1 MNNLQ
6 YVVNAKNLG
15 GYIIM
20 GINNSKEHYK
30 MYKDGKRWVFASISI
45 MTVMLTGAVHA
56 DSVHADTT
64 KDASSEVSNDDNATN
79 ELSQPQVV
87 LDNKPVTK
95 EDNLPASEDKQIT
108 TENISTSNKVEQDE
122 QINDDS
128 SNISSASS
136 NNEVTTVKTESNLN
150 DADSQTSAAT
160 SSAASVNSSAA
171 SANSEVTATSSAAS
185 VNSSA
190 ASANSEVTATSSA
203 TSVNSSSAASA
214 DSEVTAT
221 SNATN
226 VNSSSAASADSEVTA
241 TSDATGVNSEAVT
254 ANSSAVVSGSSSAA
268 ITDAEIKKANTV
280 PRTKAASQVIS
291 SVHVS
296 SWNDFTSALK
306 NKDIN
311 EIIIDN
317 NIVASGSGSQSVA
330 VRDNN
335 TLLIRSN
342 DGGRYAIDFRG
353 AYPKGQLNL
362 TYENIDLYG
371 TVYYGVINTD
381 VFLSFKQSNITFRNT
396 SYTGAQLVY
405 ASDNTTVTFQGKNTI
420 KAVSSY
426 VSPVDGSI
434 VSVSNSQQVLEFTG
448 KNDYIIFDEGSIF
461 EGSTFKD
468 NVIRMT
474 GNNSGIT
481 VKKGAIVTL
490 IPHDNGTGKNGSA
503 EWGNKANGIYMSGS
517 GVLTVENGGTLN
529 INAGE
534 DSSQGVAAISITDKN
549 TIMNINDG
557 GTVNIN
563 VTGNISSY
571 GGSGQ
576 SSNTAVYINGQLNTG
591 YGASFNVN
599 GHDMGSFSGTLVQ
612 ISGNAKLLGST
623 FKIVL
628 DDATS
633 GTGSIILLDTG
644 GNVSIESPK
653 DFLLHLGTNSQAQ
666 WIKDGSFSLSKARLK
681 TNGTTTGPFKTISF
695 TVSGGNVLVTDA
707 DSKKIIGL
715 TQADEN
721 KLISLLNQIGSDAS
735 VASLEFVQANGEVN
749 IVDDNVTVT
758 KENGK
763 YLEVSGYTDTPG
775 AYIHAT
781 INGNEFAGQKLDSPY
796 WRENGID
803 TTVVYAAQASM
814 TKDPN
819 GKGYK
824 FTFEIPNDV
833 INTLTPGTN
842 INLYATY
849 NFLDSDVV
857 SADLGILTAQQYRDK
872 VNAAATDATSHI
884 NGLTHLTNQQKESLI
899 GQVNTSVASVIDK
912 FVDNVSQNSA
922 NSDAYDSFI
931 NDLNTITGLADGQDY
946 AMDLLQ
952 TATENVIND
961 INNIDGLT
969 STQISD
975 YESQIN
981 KVHDDAILEIG
992 QTLSPEDALTAEQNG
1007 EISFTNIKNTA
1018 QVQAA
1023 KNDAVA
1029 AIDTAATN
1037 AIAAIENNTSL
1048 TAGQK
1053 DAYKEQITNAATD
1066 AKNDINQATNVA
1078 DVTTAEDAGTANI
1091 SAVSDAAK
1099 LQAAKN
1105 DAANAIDTA
1114 ATNAIAAI
1122 ENNTSLTAGQKDA
1135 YKEQITNAATD
1146 AKNDINQATN
1156 VADVTTAEDAGA
1168 ANISAVSDA
1177 AKLQAAKNDGIA
1189 KLDEAKNTTIAQITQ
1204 SGLSADRQ
1212 NALINAVNEAYDT
1225 AVDKVTA
1232 DTTIVQVNQDTTDG
1246 VNAINGIAGT
1256 VTEESEALQA
1266 AQETAQNTINAAAEA
1281 AKNDINNNASLTA
1294 DEKHDLVAAVDEAAN
1309 TAKDQ
1314 IAQATTPDEATE
1326 ATQTGEANIAVV
1338 SDAAKLQAAKN
1349 EGIAKLD
1356 EAKNTTI
1363 AQITQSGLSAD
1374 RQNALI
1380 NAVNEAHDTAVD
1392 KVTADT
1398 TIVQVNQDTTDGV
1411 NAINGIAGTVTEES
1425 EALQAAQETAQNTIN
1440 AAAEAAKNDI
1450 NNNASLTADEKHD
1463 LVAAV
1468 DEAAN
1473 TAKDQIAQATSP
1485 DEATEA
1491 TQTGEA
1497 NIAVVSDAAKLQAA
1511 KNDAVAAIDTAATNA
1526 IAAIENNTSLTA
1538 GQKDAYKEQIT
1549 NAATDAKNDINQATN
1564 VADVTTA
1571 EDAGAANISAV
1582 SDAAKLQAAKND
1594 AVNAI
1599 DTAATNAI
1607 AAIENNTS
1615 LTAGQ
1620 KDAYKEQ
1627 IINAATDA
1635 KNDINQATN
1644 VADVTTA
1651 EDAGA
1656 ANISAVSDAAKLQA
1670 AKNDGIAKL
1679 DEAKNTTIAQITQ
1692 SGLSADRQNAL
1703 INAVNEAYDT
1713 AVDKVTADTT
1723 IVQVNQDTTDG
1734 VNVINGIA
1742 GTVTEESEALQTA
1755 QNVAK
1760 DKINQIAQAAIK
1772 EINQNSNLTSKE
1784 KQRFIDGIL
1793 QVVTDFNSHI
1803 TNTTSSQEVALA
1815 EKDSE
1820 IAINNISGAAKLQA
1834 AKNVSI
1840 NKLDKAKATVIDKVY
1855 HSGLSINRQNELIN
1869 KIKHVYNDAVGK
1881 VKNDKTINS
1890 VEHDTIVGL
1899 NAINSILSEI
1909 SKEMASLH
1917 DAQVVAISHINEIAN
1932 NIMNTINHNNAL
1944 TDKQKYEFINQI
1956 METVNITVSHIKDA
1970 TSLNEVT
1977 NVEQAGISSL
1987 NKIKD
1992 LANLQVA
1999 KNNAIA
2005 KLNDAKTSVINKI
2018 KDSILNINQ
2027 QTALINMVNTIY
2039 SDALNDINNDVTIEQ
2054 VMKDMNNGINK
2065 INAVLNLLNFEVS
2078 QISDVQHTINH
2089 ENSTNNI
2096 NENSNN
2102 TLHEL
2107 IPNNSTNDQINN
2119 NVDDRSKDSDS
2130 LNLPNTNVDVNEQ
2143 ERFNNILAELLL
2155 LITMISL
2162 GGTLIRNKKKSE

>member
-1 MNNLQ
+1 MP
-6 YVVNAKNLG
+6 
-15 GYIIM
+15 
-20 GINNSKEHYK
+20 
-30 MYKDGKRWVFASISI
+30 R
-45 MTVMLTGAVHA
+45 
-56 DSVHADTT
+56 
-64 KDASSEVSNDDNATN
+64 
-79 ELSQPQVV
+79 V
-87 LDNKPVTK
+87 L
-95 EDNLPASEDKQIT
+95 I
-108 TENISTSNKVEQDE
+108 
-122 QINDDS
+122 
-128 SNISSASS
+128 
-136 NNEVTTVKTESNLN
+136 
-150 DADSQTSAAT
+150 
-160 SSAASVNSSAA
+160 NSS
-171 SANSEVTATSSAAS
+171 T
-185 VNSSA
+185 
-190 ASANSEVTATSSA
+190 
-203 TSVNSSSAASA
+203 ASA

-221 SNATN
+221 SNAT
-226 VNSSSAASADSEVTA
+226 
-241 TSDATGVNSEAVT
+241 GVNSEAVT
-254 ANSSAVVSGSSSAA
+254 TNSSAVVSGSSSAA
-268 ITDAEIKKANTV
+268 VTDAEIKKANTV

-291 SVHVS
+291 SIHVS

-381 VFLSFKQSNITFRNT
+381 VFLSSKQSNITFRNT

-426 VSPVDGSI
+426 ISPVDGSI

-517 GVLTVENGGTLN
+517 GVLTVEKGGTLN

-563 VTGNISSY
+563 VTGNISGY

-633 GTGSIILLDTG
+633 GTGSIVLLDTG

-922 NSDAYDSFI
+922 NSDAYNSFI

-952 TATENVIND
+952 TATENVIN
-961 INNIDGLT
+961 NIDGLT

-981 KVHDDAILEIG
+981 KVPDDAILEIG
-992 QTLSPEDALTAEQNG
+992 QTLSSEDALTAEQNG

-1023 KNDAVA
+1023 KNDAVN
-1029 AIDTAATN
+1029 AIDTATTN

-1078 DVTTAEDAGTANI
+1078 DVTTAENAGTANI
-1091 SAVSDAAK
+1091 SAVSDAA
-1099 LQAAKN
+1099 
-1105 DAANAIDTA
+1105 D
-1114 ATNAIAAI
+1114 
-1122 ENNTSLTAGQKDA
+1122 
-1135 YKEQITNAATD
+1135 
-1146 AKNDINQATN
+1146 
-1156 VADVTTAEDAGA
+1156 
-1168 ANISAVSDA
+1168 
-1177 AKLQAAKNDGIA
+1177 LQAAKNDGIA
-1189 KLDEAKNTTIAQITQ
+1189 KLDEAKNTTIAQITE

-1266 AQETAQNTINAAAEA
+1266 AQETAQN
-1281 AKNDINNNASLTA
+1281 
-1294 DEKHDLVAAVDEAAN
+1294 
-1309 TAKDQ
+1309 
-1314 IAQATTPDEATE
+1314 
-1326 ATQTGEANIAVV
+1326 
-1338 SDAAKLQAAKN
+1338 
-1349 EGIAKLD
+1349 
-1356 EAKNTTI
+1356 
-1363 AQITQSGLSAD
+1363 
-1374 RQNALI
+1374 
-1380 NAVNEAHDTAVD
+1380 
-1392 KVTADT
+1392 
-1398 TIVQVNQDTTDGV
+1398 
-1411 NAINGIAGTVTEES
+1411 AINV
-1425 EALQAAQETAQNTIN
+1425 
-1440 AAAEAAKNDI
+1440 AAEAAKNDI

-1497 NIAVVSDAAKLQAA
+1497 NITV
-1511 KNDAVAAIDTAATNA
+1511 
-1526 IAAIENNTSLTA
+1526 
-1538 GQKDAYKEQIT
+1538 
-1549 NAATDAKNDINQATN
+1549 
-1564 VADVTTA
+1564 
-1571 EDAGAANISAV
+1571 
-1582 SDAAKLQAAKND
+1582 
-1594 AVNAI
+1594 
-1599 DTAATNAI
+1599 
-1607 AAIENNTS
+1607 
-1615 LTAGQ
+1615 
-1620 KDAYKEQ
+1620 
-1627 IINAATDA
+1627 
-1635 KNDINQATN
+1635 
-1644 VADVTTA
+1644 
-1651 EDAGA
+1651 
-1656 ANISAVSDAAKLQA
+1656 VSDAAKLQA

-1679 DEAKNTTIAQITQ
+1679 DEAKNTTIAQITESGLSADRQ
-1692 SGLSADRQNAL
+1692 NALINAVNEAHDTAVDKVTADTTIVQVNQDTTDGVNAINAAAEAAKNDINNNASLTADEKHDLVAVVDEAANIAKDQITQATSPDEATEATQTGTANIAVVSDAAELQAAKNDGIAKLDEAKNTTIAQITESGLSADRQNAL

-1723 IVQVNQDTTDG
+1723 IVQVNQDMTDG
-1734 VNVINGIA
+1734 VNAINSIA
-1742 GTVTEESEALQTA
+1742 GTVTEESEAL
-1755 QNVAK
+1755 
-1760 DKINQIAQAAIK
+1760 
-1772 EINQNSNLTSKE
+1772 
-1784 KQRFIDGIL
+1784 
-1793 QVVTDFNSHI
+1793 
-1803 TNTTSSQEVALA
+1803 
-1815 EKDSE
+1815 
-1820 IAINNISGAAKLQA
+1820 
-1834 AKNVSI
+1834 
-1840 NKLDKAKATVIDKVY
+1840 
-1855 HSGLSINRQNELIN
+1855 
-1869 KIKHVYNDAVGK
+1869 
-1881 VKNDKTINS
+1881 
-1890 VEHDTIVGL
+1890 
-1899 NAINSILSEI
+1899 
-1909 SKEMASLH
+1909 
-1917 DAQVVAISHINEIAN
+1917 
-1932 NIMNTINHNNAL
+1932 
-1944 TDKQKYEFINQI
+1944 
-1956 METVNITVSHIKDA
+1956 
-1970 TSLNEVT
+1970 
-1977 NVEQAGISSL
+1977 
-1987 NKIKD
+1987 
-1992 LANLQVA
+1992 
-1999 KNNAIA
+1999 
-2005 KLNDAKTSVINKI
+2005 
-2018 KDSILNINQ
+2018 
-2027 QTALINMVNTIY
+2027 
-2039 SDALNDINNDVTIEQ
+2039 
-2054 VMKDMNNGINK
+2054 
-2065 INAVLNLLNFEVS
+2065 
-2078 QISDVQHTINH
+2078 
-2089 ENSTNNI
+2089 
-2096 NENSNN
+2096 
-2102 TLHEL
+2102 
-2107 IPNNSTNDQINN
+2107 
-2119 NVDDRSKDSDS
+2119 
-2130 LNLPNTNVDVNEQ
+2130 
-2143 ERFNNILAELLL
+2143 
-2155 LITMISL
+2155 
-2162 GGTLIRNKKKSE
+2162 

>member
-1 MNNLQ
+1 
-6 YVVNAKNLG
+6 
-15 GYIIM
+15 M

-64 KDASSEVSNDDNATN
+64 NDASSEVSNDDNATN

-108 TENISTSNKVEQDE
+108 TENISASNKVEQDE

-171 SANSEVTATSSAAS
+171 SA
-185 VNSSA
+185 
-190 ASANSEVTATSSA
+190 
-203 TSVNSSSAASA
+203 
-214 DSEVTAT
+214 
-221 SNATN
+221 
-226 VNSSSAASADSEVTA
+226 DSEVTA

-268 ITDAEIKKANTV
+268 VTDAEIKKANTV

-371 TVYYGVINTD
+371 TVYYGAINTD
-381 VFLSFKQSNITFRNT
+381 VFLSSKQSNITFRNT

-490 IPHDNGTGKNGSA
+490 TPHDNGTGKNGSA

-628 DDATS
+628 DDAIS
-633 GTGSIILLDTG
+633 GTGSIVLLNTG

-1023 KNDAVA
+1023 KNDAVN
-1029 AIDTAATN
+1029 AINTAATN

-1066 AKNDINQATNVA
+1066 AKH
-1078 DVTTAEDAGTANI
+1078 
-1091 SAVSDAAK
+1091 
-1099 LQAAKN
+1099 
-1105 DAANAIDTA
+1105 
-1114 ATNAIAAI
+1114 
-1122 ENNTSLTAGQKDA
+1122 
-1135 YKEQITNAATD
+1135 
-1146 AKNDINQATN
+1146 DINQATN

-1189 KLDEAKNTTIAQITQ
+1189 KLDEAKNTTIAQITE
-1204 SGLSADRQ
+1204 SGLSTDRQ
-1212 NALINAVNEAYDT
+1212 NALINAVNEAHDT
-1225 AVDKVTA
+1225 AVDQVTA

-1256 VTEESEALQA
+1256 VTEESEALQV
-1266 AQETAQNTINAAAEA
+1266 AQETAQNIINAAAEA

-1294 DEKHDLVAAVDEAAN
+1294 DEKHDLVAVVDEAAN

-1314 IAQATTPDEATE
+1314 IAQATSPDEATE

-1338 SDAAKLQAAKN
+1338 SDAAKLQAVKN
-1349 EGIAKLD
+1349 DGIAKLD

-1425 EALQAAQETAQNTIN
+1425 EALQAAQEIAQNTIN

-1549 NAATDAKNDINQATN
+1549 NAATDAKHDINQATN

-1571 EDAGAANISAV
+1571 EDAGTANISVV
-1582 SDAAKLQAAKND
+1582 SDAA
-1594 AVNAI
+1594 
-1599 DTAATNAI
+1599 
-1607 AAIENNTS
+1607 E
-1615 LTAGQ
+1615 
-1620 KDAYKEQ
+1620 
-1627 IINAATDA
+1627 
-1635 KNDINQATN
+1635 
-1644 VADVTTA
+1644 
-1651 EDAGA
+1651 
-1656 ANISAVSDAAKLQA
+1656 LQA

-1679 DEAKNTTIAQITQ
+1679 DEAKNTTIAQITE

-1734 VNVINGIA
+1734 VNAINSIA

-1793 QVVTDFNSHI
+1793 QVITDFNSHI

-1815 EKDSE
+1815 EKDSG
-1820 IAINNISGAAKLQA
+1820 IAINNISCAAKLQA

-1840 NKLDKAKATVIDKVY
+1840 NKLDKAKVTVIDKVY

-1869 KIKHVYNDAVGK
+1869 KIKQVYNDAVGK

-1944 TDKQKYEFINQI
+1944 TDKQKDEFINQI
-1956 METVNITVSHIKDA
+1956 METVN
-1970 TSLNEVT
+1970 
-1977 NVEQAGISSL
+1977 
-1987 NKIKD
+1987 
-1992 LANLQVA
+1992 
-1999 KNNAIA
+1999 
-2005 KLNDAKTSVINKI
+2005 
-2018 KDSILNINQ
+2018 
-2027 QTALINMVNTIY
+2027 
-2039 SDALNDINNDVTIEQ
+2039 
-2054 VMKDMNNGINK
+2054 
-2065 INAVLNLLNFEVS
+2065 
-2078 QISDVQHTINH
+2078 
-2089 ENSTNNI
+2089 
-2096 NENSNN
+2096 
-2102 TLHEL
+2102 
-2107 IPNNSTNDQINN
+2107 NNS
-2119 NVDDRSKDSDS
+2119 
-2130 LNLPNTNVDVNEQ
+2130 
-2143 ERFNNILAELLL
+2143 
-2155 LITMISL
+2155 
-2162 GGTLIRNKKKSE
+2162 

>member
-1078 DVTTAEDAGTANI
+1078 DVTTAEDAG
-1091 SAVSDAAK
+1091 
-1099 LQAAKN
+1099 
-1105 DAANAIDTA
+1105 
-1114 ATNAIAAI
+1114 
-1122 ENNTSLTAGQKDA
+1122 
-1135 YKEQITNAATD
+1135 
-1146 AKNDINQATN
+1146 
-1156 VADVTTAEDAGA
+1156 A

>member
-1 MNNLQ
+1 
-6 YVVNAKNLG
+6 
-15 GYIIM
+15 
-20 GINNSKEHYK
+20 
-30 MYKDGKRWVFASISI
+30 
-45 MTVMLTGAVHA
+45 
-56 DSVHADTT
+56 
-64 KDASSEVSNDDNATN
+64 
-79 ELSQPQVV
+79 
-87 LDNKPVTK
+87 
-95 EDNLPASEDKQIT
+95 
-108 TENISTSNKVEQDE
+108 
-122 QINDDS
+122 
-128 SNISSASS
+128 
-136 NNEVTTVKTESNLN
+136 
-150 DADSQTSAAT
+150 
-160 SSAASVNSSAA
+160 
-171 SANSEVTATSSAAS
+171 
-185 VNSSA
+185 
-190 ASANSEVTATSSA
+190 
-203 TSVNSSSAASA
+203 
-214 DSEVTAT
+214 
-221 SNATN
+221 
-226 VNSSSAASADSEVTA
+226 
-241 TSDATGVNSEAVT
+241 
-254 ANSSAVVSGSSSAA
+254 
-268 ITDAEIKKANTV
+268 
-280 PRTKAASQVIS
+280 
-291 SVHVS
+291 
-296 SWNDFTSALK
+296 
-306 NKDIN
+306 
-311 EIIIDN
+311 
-317 NIVASGSGSQSVA
+317 
-330 VRDNN
+330 
-335 TLLIRSN
+335 
-342 DGGRYAIDFRG
+342 
-353 AYPKGQLNL
+353 
-362 TYENIDLYG
+362 
-371 TVYYGVINTD
+371 
-381 VFLSFKQSNITFRNT
+381 
-396 SYTGAQLVY
+396 
-405 ASDNTTVTFQGKNTI
+405 
-420 KAVSSY
+420 
-426 VSPVDGSI
+426 
-434 VSVSNSQQVLEFTG
+434 
-448 KNDYIIFDEGSIF
+448 
-461 EGSTFKD
+461 
-468 NVIRMT
+468 
-474 GNNSGIT
+474 
-481 VKKGAIVTL
+481 
-490 IPHDNGTGKNGSA
+490 
-503 EWGNKANGIYMSGS
+503 
-517 GVLTVENGGTLN
+517 
-529 INAGE
+529 
-534 DSSQGVAAISITDKN
+534 
-549 TIMNINDG
+549 
-557 GTVNIN
+557 
-563 VTGNISSY
+563 
-571 GGSGQ
+571 
-576 SSNTAVYINGQLNTG
+576 
-591 YGASFNVN
+591 
-599 GHDMGSFSGTLVQ
+599 
-612 ISGNAKLLGST
+612 
-623 FKIVL
+623 
-628 DDATS
+628 
-633 GTGSIILLDTG
+633 
-644 GNVSIESPK
+644 
-653 DFLLHLGTNSQAQ
+653 
-666 WIKDGSFSLSKARLK
+666 
-681 TNGTTTGPFKTISF
+681 
-695 TVSGGNVLVTDA
+695 
-707 DSKKIIGL
+707 
-715 TQADEN
+715 
-721 KLISLLNQIGSDAS
+721 
-735 VASLEFVQANGEVN
+735 
-749 IVDDNVTVT
+749 
-758 KENGK
+758 
-763 YLEVSGYTDTPG
+763 
-775 AYIHAT
+775 
-781 INGNEFAGQKLDSPY
+781 
-796 WRENGID
+796 
-803 TTVVYAAQASM
+803 
-814 TKDPN
+814 
-819 GKGYK
+819 
-824 FTFEIPNDV
+824 
-833 INTLTPGTN
+833 
-842 INLYATY
+842 
-849 NFLDSDVV
+849 
-857 SADLGILTAQQYRDK
+857 
-872 VNAAATDATSHI
+872 
-884 NGLTHLTNQQKESLI
+884 
-899 GQVNTSVASVIDK
+899 
-912 FVDNVSQNSA
+912 
-922 NSDAYDSFI
+922 
-931 NDLNTITGLADGQDY
+931 
-946 AMDLLQ
+946 
-952 TATENVIND
+952 
-961 INNIDGLT
+961 
-969 STQISD
+969 
-975 YESQIN
+975 
-981 KVHDDAILEIG
+981 
-992 QTLSPEDALTAEQNG
+992 
-1007 EISFTNIKNTA
+1007 
-1018 QVQAA
+1018 
-1023 KNDAVA
+1023 
-1029 AIDTAATN
+1029 
-1037 AIAAIENNTSL
+1037 
-1048 TAGQK
+1048 
-1053 DAYKEQITNAATD
+1053 
-1066 AKNDINQATNVA
+1066 
-1078 DVTTAEDAGTANI
+1078 
-1091 SAVSDAAK
+1091 
-1099 LQAAKN
+1099 
-1105 DAANAIDTA
+1105 
-1114 ATNAIAAI
+1114 
-1122 ENNTSLTAGQKDA
+1122 
-1135 YKEQITNAATD
+1135 
-1146 AKNDINQATN
+1146 
-1156 VADVTTAEDAGA
+1156 
-1168 ANISAVSDA
+1168 
-1177 AKLQAAKNDGIA
+1177 
-1189 KLDEAKNTTIAQITQ
+1189 
-1204 SGLSADRQ
+1204 LSADRQ
-1212 NALINAVNEAYDT
+1212 NALINAVNEAY
-1225 AVDKVTA
+1225 
-1232 DTTIVQVNQDTTDG
+1232 
-1246 VNAINGIAGT
+1246 
-1256 VTEESEALQA
+1256 
-1266 AQETAQNTINAAAEA
+1266 
-1281 AKNDINNNASLTA
+1281 
-1294 DEKHDLVAAVDEAAN
+1294 
-1309 TAKDQ
+1309 
-1314 IAQATTPDEATE
+1314 
-1326 ATQTGEANIAVV
+1326 
-1338 SDAAKLQAAKN
+1338 
-1349 EGIAKLD
+1349 
-1356 EAKNTTI
+1356 
-1363 AQITQSGLSAD
+1363 
-1374 RQNALI
+1374 
-1380 NAVNEAHDTAVD
+1380 DTAVD

-1549 NAATDAKNDINQATN
+1549 
-1564 VADVTTA
+1564 
-1571 EDAGAANISAV
+1571 
-1582 SDAAKLQAAKND
+1582 
-1594 AVNAI
+1594 
-1599 DTAATNAI
+1599 
-1607 AAIENNTS
+1607 
-1615 LTAGQ
+1615 
-1620 KDAYKEQ
+1620 
-1627 IINAATDA
+1627 NAATDA

>member
-1078 DVTTAEDAGTANI
+1078 DVTTAEDAG
-1091 SAVSDAAK
+1091 
-1099 LQAAKN
+1099 
-1105 DAANAIDTA
+1105 
-1114 ATNAIAAI
+1114 
-1122 ENNTSLTAGQKDA
+1122 
-1135 YKEQITNAATD
+1135 
-1146 AKNDINQATN
+1146 
-1156 VADVTTAEDAGA
+1156 
-1168 ANISAVSDA
+1168 
-1177 AKLQAAKNDGIA
+1177 
-1189 KLDEAKNTTIAQITQ
+1189 
-1204 SGLSADRQ
+1204 
-1212 NALINAVNEAYDT
+1212 
-1225 AVDKVTA
+1225 
-1232 DTTIVQVNQDTTDG
+1232 
-1246 VNAINGIAGT
+1246 
-1256 VTEESEALQA
+1256 
-1266 AQETAQNTINAAAEA
+1266 
-1281 AKNDINNNASLTA
+1281 
-1294 DEKHDLVAAVDEAAN
+1294 
-1309 TAKDQ
+1309 
-1314 IAQATTPDEATE
+1314 
-1326 ATQTGEANIAVV
+1326 
-1338 SDAAKLQAAKN
+1338 
-1349 EGIAKLD
+1349 
-1356 EAKNTTI
+1356 
-1363 AQITQSGLSAD
+1363 
-1374 RQNALI
+1374 
-1380 NAVNEAHDTAVD
+1380 
-1392 KVTADT
+1392 
-1398 TIVQVNQDTTDGV
+1398 
-1411 NAINGIAGTVTEES
+1411 
-1425 EALQAAQETAQNTIN
+1425 
-1440 AAAEAAKNDI
+1440 
-1450 NNNASLTADEKHD
+1450 
-1463 LVAAV
+1463 
-1468 DEAAN
+1468 
-1473 TAKDQIAQATSP
+1473 
-1485 DEATEA
+1485 
-1491 TQTGEA
+1491 
-1497 NIAVVSDAAKLQAA
+1497 
-1511 KNDAVAAIDTAATNA
+1511 
-1526 IAAIENNTSLTA
+1526 
-1538 GQKDAYKEQIT
+1538 
-1549 NAATDAKNDINQATN
+1549 
-1564 VADVTTA
+1564 
-1571 EDAGAANISAV
+1571 AANISAV

>member
-1 MNNLQ
+1 
-6 YVVNAKNLG
+6 
-15 GYIIM
+15 M

-64 KDASSEVSNDDNATN
+64 NDASSEVSNDDNATN

-108 TENISTSNKVEQDE
+108 TENISASNKVEQDE

-171 SANSEVTATSSAAS
+171 SA
-185 VNSSA
+185 
-190 ASANSEVTATSSA
+190 
-203 TSVNSSSAASA
+203 
-214 DSEVTAT
+214 
-221 SNATN
+221 
-226 VNSSSAASADSEVTA
+226 DSEVTA

-268 ITDAEIKKANTV
+268 VTDAEIKKANTV

-381 VFLSFKQSNITFRNT
+381 VFLSSKQSNITFRNT

-490 IPHDNGTGKNGSA
+490 TPHDNGTGKNGSA

-628 DDATS
+628 DDAIS
-633 GTGSIILLDTG
+633 GTGSIVLLNTG

-1023 KNDAVA
+1023 KNDAVN
-1029 AIDTAATN
+1029 AINTAATN

-1066 AKNDINQATNVA
+1066 AKH
-1078 DVTTAEDAGTANI
+1078 
-1091 SAVSDAAK
+1091 
-1099 LQAAKN
+1099 
-1105 DAANAIDTA
+1105 
-1114 ATNAIAAI
+1114 
-1122 ENNTSLTAGQKDA
+1122 
-1135 YKEQITNAATD
+1135 
-1146 AKNDINQATN
+1146 DINQATN

-1177 AKLQAAKNDGIA
+1177 AKLQAVKND
-1189 KLDEAKNTTIAQITQ
+1189 
-1204 SGLSADRQ
+1204 
-1212 NALINAVNEAYDT
+1212 
-1225 AVDKVTA
+1225 
-1232 DTTIVQVNQDTTDG
+1232 
-1246 VNAINGIAGT
+1246 
-1256 VTEESEALQA
+1256 
-1266 AQETAQNTINAAAEA
+1266 
-1281 AKNDINNNASLTA
+1281 
-1294 DEKHDLVAAVDEAAN
+1294 
-1309 TAKDQ
+1309 
-1314 IAQATTPDEATE
+1314 
-1326 ATQTGEANIAVV
+1326 
-1338 SDAAKLQAAKN
+1338 
-1349 EGIAKLD
+1349 GIAKLD

-1425 EALQAAQETAQNTIN
+1425 EALQAAQEIAQNTIN

-1549 NAATDAKNDINQATN
+1549 NAATDAKHDINQATN

-1571 EDAGAANISAV
+1571 EDAGTANISVV
-1582 SDAAKLQAAKND
+1582 SDAA
-1594 AVNAI
+1594 
-1599 DTAATNAI
+1599 
-1607 AAIENNTS
+1607 E
-1615 LTAGQ
+1615 
-1620 KDAYKEQ
+1620 
-1627 IINAATDA
+1627 
-1635 KNDINQATN
+1635 
-1644 VADVTTA
+1644 
-1651 EDAGA
+1651 
-1656 ANISAVSDAAKLQA
+1656 LQA

-1679 DEAKNTTIAQITQ
+1679 DEAKNTTIAQITE

-1734 VNVINGIA
+1734 VNAINSIA

-1793 QVVTDFNSHI
+1793 QVITDFNSHI

-1815 EKDSE
+1815 EKDSG
-1820 IAINNISGAAKLQA
+1820 IAINNISCAAKLQA

-1840 NKLDKAKATVIDKVY
+1840 NKLDKAKVTVIDKVY

-1869 KIKHVYNDAVGK
+1869 KIKQVYNDAVGK

-1944 TDKQKYEFINQI
+1944 TDKQKDEFINQI
-1956 METVNITVSHIKDA
+1956 METVN
-1970 TSLNEVT
+1970 
-1977 NVEQAGISSL
+1977 
-1987 NKIKD
+1987 
-1992 LANLQVA
+1992 
-1999 KNNAIA
+1999 
-2005 KLNDAKTSVINKI
+2005 
-2018 KDSILNINQ
+2018 
-2027 QTALINMVNTIY
+2027 
-2039 SDALNDINNDVTIEQ
+2039 
-2054 VMKDMNNGINK
+2054 
-2065 INAVLNLLNFEVS
+2065 
-2078 QISDVQHTINH
+2078 
-2089 ENSTNNI
+2089 
-2096 NENSNN
+2096 
-2102 TLHEL
+2102 
-2107 IPNNSTNDQINN
+2107 NNS
-2119 NVDDRSKDSDS
+2119 
-2130 LNLPNTNVDVNEQ
+2130 
-2143 ERFNNILAELLL
+2143 
-2155 LITMISL
+2155 
-2162 GGTLIRNKKKSE
+2162 

>member
-1 MNNLQ
+1 
-6 YVVNAKNLG
+6 
-15 GYIIM
+15 M

-64 KDASSEVSNDDNATN
+64 NDASSEISNDDNATN

-95 EDNLPASEDKQIT
+95 EENLPASEDKQIT
-108 TENISTSNKVEQDE
+108 TENISASNKVEQDE
-122 QINDDS
+122 QINDGS
-128 SNISSASS
+128 SNISSTSS

-160 SSAASVNSSAA
+160 SNATSVNSS
-171 SANSEVTATSSAAS
+171 SAVSADSEVTAT
-185 VNSSA
+185 SSA

-203 TSVNSSSAASA
+203 TNVNSSSAASA

-241 TSDATGVNSEAVT
+241 TSSATSVNSSSAVSADSEVTATSDATGVNSEAVT

-268 ITDAEIKKANTV
+268 VTDAEIKKANTV

-381 VFLSFKQSNITFRNT
+381 VFLSSKQSNITFRNT

-490 IPHDNGTGKNGSA
+490 TPHDNGTGKNGSA

-633 GTGSIILLDTG
+633 GTGSIVLLDTG

-681 TNGTTTGPFKTISF
+681 TNGATTGPFKTISF

-824 FTFEIPNDV
+824 FIFEIIPNDV
-833 INTLTPGTN
+833 INTLAPGTN
-842 INLYATY
+842 IDLYATY

-884 NGLTHLTNQQKESLI
+884 NGLTHLTNQQKR
-899 GQVNTSVASVIDK
+899 A
-912 FVDNVSQNSA
+912 
-922 NSDAYDSFI
+922 
-931 NDLNTITGLADGQDY
+931 
-946 AMDLLQ
+946 
-952 TATENVIND
+952 
-961 INNIDGLT
+961 
-969 STQISD
+969 
-975 YESQIN
+975 
-981 KVHDDAILEIG
+981 
-992 QTLSPEDALTAEQNG
+992 
-1007 EISFTNIKNTA
+1007 
-1018 QVQAA
+1018 
-1023 KNDAVA
+1023 
-1029 AIDTAATN
+1029 
-1037 AIAAIENNTSL
+1037 
-1048 TAGQK
+1048 
-1053 DAYKEQITNAATD
+1053 
-1066 AKNDINQATNVA
+1066 
-1078 DVTTAEDAGTANI
+1078 
-1091 SAVSDAAK
+1091 
-1099 LQAAKN
+1099 
-1105 DAANAIDTA
+1105 
-1114 ATNAIAAI
+1114 
-1122 ENNTSLTAGQKDA
+1122 
-1135 YKEQITNAATD
+1135 
-1146 AKNDINQATN
+1146 
-1156 VADVTTAEDAGA
+1156 
-1168 ANISAVSDA
+1168 
-1177 AKLQAAKNDGIA
+1177 
-1189 KLDEAKNTTIAQITQ
+1189 
-1204 SGLSADRQ
+1204 
-1212 NALINAVNEAYDT
+1212 
-1225 AVDKVTA
+1225 
-1232 DTTIVQVNQDTTDG
+1232 
-1246 VNAINGIAGT
+1246 
-1256 VTEESEALQA
+1256 
-1266 AQETAQNTINAAAEA
+1266 
-1281 AKNDINNNASLTA
+1281 
-1294 DEKHDLVAAVDEAAN
+1294 
-1309 TAKDQ
+1309 
-1314 IAQATTPDEATE
+1314 
-1326 ATQTGEANIAVV
+1326 
-1338 SDAAKLQAAKN
+1338 
-1349 EGIAKLD
+1349 
-1356 EAKNTTI
+1356 
-1363 AQITQSGLSAD
+1363 
-1374 RQNALI
+1374 
-1380 NAVNEAHDTAVD
+1380 
-1392 KVTADT
+1392 
-1398 TIVQVNQDTTDGV
+1398 
-1411 NAINGIAGTVTEES
+1411 
-1425 EALQAAQETAQNTIN
+1425 
-1440 AAAEAAKNDI
+1440 
-1450 NNNASLTADEKHD
+1450 
-1463 LVAAV
+1463 
-1468 DEAAN
+1468 
-1473 TAKDQIAQATSP
+1473 
-1485 DEATEA
+1485 
-1491 TQTGEA
+1491 
-1497 NIAVVSDAAKLQAA
+1497 
-1511 KNDAVAAIDTAATNA
+1511 
-1526 IAAIENNTSLTA
+1526 
-1538 GQKDAYKEQIT
+1538 
-1549 NAATDAKNDINQATN
+1549 
-1564 VADVTTA
+1564 
-1571 EDAGAANISAV
+1571 
-1582 SDAAKLQAAKND
+1582 
-1594 AVNAI
+1594 
-1599 DTAATNAI
+1599 
-1607 AAIENNTS
+1607 
-1615 LTAGQ
+1615 
-1620 KDAYKEQ
+1620 
-1627 IINAATDA
+1627 
-1635 KNDINQATN
+1635 
-1644 VADVTTA
+1644 
-1651 EDAGA
+1651 
-1656 ANISAVSDAAKLQA
+1656 
-1670 AKNDGIAKL
+1670 
-1679 DEAKNTTIAQITQ
+1679 
-1692 SGLSADRQNAL
+1692 
-1703 INAVNEAYDT
+1703 
-1713 AVDKVTADTT
+1713 
-1723 IVQVNQDTTDG
+1723 
-1734 VNVINGIA
+1734 
-1742 GTVTEESEALQTA
+1742 
-1755 QNVAK
+1755 
-1760 DKINQIAQAAIK
+1760 
-1772 EINQNSNLTSKE
+1772 
-1784 KQRFIDGIL
+1784 
-1793 QVVTDFNSHI
+1793 
-1803 TNTTSSQEVALA
+1803 
-1815 EKDSE
+1815 
-1820 IAINNISGAAKLQA
+1820 
-1834 AKNVSI
+1834 
-1840 NKLDKAKATVIDKVY
+1840 
-1855 HSGLSINRQNELIN
+1855 
-1869 KIKHVYNDAVGK
+1869 
-1881 VKNDKTINS
+1881 
-1890 VEHDTIVGL
+1890 
-1899 NAINSILSEI
+1899 
-1909 SKEMASLH
+1909 
-1917 DAQVVAISHINEIAN
+1917 
-1932 NIMNTINHNNAL
+1932 
-1944 TDKQKYEFINQI
+1944 
-1956 METVNITVSHIKDA
+1956 
-1970 TSLNEVT
+1970 
-1977 NVEQAGISSL
+1977 
-1987 NKIKD
+1987 
-1992 LANLQVA
+1992 
-1999 KNNAIA
+1999 
-2005 KLNDAKTSVINKI
+2005 
-2018 KDSILNINQ
+2018 
-2027 QTALINMVNTIY
+2027 
-2039 SDALNDINNDVTIEQ
+2039 
-2054 VMKDMNNGINK
+2054 
-2065 INAVLNLLNFEVS
+2065 
-2078 QISDVQHTINH
+2078 
-2089 ENSTNNI
+2089 
-2096 NENSNN
+2096 
-2102 TLHEL
+2102 
-2107 IPNNSTNDQINN
+2107 
-2119 NVDDRSKDSDS
+2119 
-2130 LNLPNTNVDVNEQ
+2130 
-2143 ERFNNILAELLL
+2143 
-2155 LITMISL
+2155 
-2162 GGTLIRNKKKSE
+2162 